1 MNVHT
6 EICCG
11 EYGSGLRR
19 HGAQKAG
26 VDGCSKLSGEL
37 YPMVEEA
44 DHLQLTRLARLL
56 RKKNISSGQA
66 TELAELIS

>member
-1 MNVHT
+1 MWRVRQWAPEARH
-6 EICCG
+6 
-11 EYGSGLRR
+11 LR
-19 HGAQKAG
+19 AG
-26 VDGCSKLSGEL
+26 VVSYSKLLGEF

-56 RKKNISSGQA
+56 RKKNISCGQA

>member
-1 MNVHT
+1 
-6 EICCG
+6 
-11 EYGSGLRR
+11 
-19 HGAQKAG
+19 
-26 VDGCSKLSGEL
+26 
-37 YPMVEEA
+37 MVEEA